1 MDPIERR
8 TMDEDQRARW
18 ERLCAHRFEAPEQGL
33 DFTRRLAREQ
43 GWTLPQARAAVDEYR
58 KFCFLACC
66 GNGEMTPSREV
77 DEVWHLHLIHTRDYW
92 REFGPK
98 VLGMELHH
106 GPTRGGADEARRH
119 REQYAHTLAIY
130 EQWFGP
136 PPQAWWPGTAARF
149 ASPARP
155 SRARRG
161 GPRGWLALAS
171 LGLASLCLARLA
183 QAQSINPLD
192 WTGGEFLKFYLV
204 AMLCTLVASVLIRRA
219 ARDTGAARGARPE
232 ALELAYLAGGATRC
246 ADAGIAQMLA
256 EGQVEWD
263 TAASKLRS
271 TGGARRLG
279 EPYEQI
285 AQCIAADGAPDRAV
299 SRAALRLDSVR
310 KALIAKGLWLDEAG
324 AWRARWWS
332 ALPWLL
338 LGGFGAAKIGVGI
351 SRGKP
356 VAFLVI
362 LSIITVVVGLILLLK
377 RPGRTRAGDRALAE
391 ARVQHARA
399 IRAPRAQETGL
410 AVALLGTA
418 ALSGTAWASY
428 HQSRVPPSSSSSD
441 SGSSGSDSGSS
452 DSGGDSGG
460 GGCGGCGG
468 GGGD

>member
-1 MDPIERR
+1 MDPIDCRS
-8 TMDEDQRARW
+8 MDEEQRARW
-18 ERLCAHRFEAPEQGL
+18 QRLCAHPFEAPDQGL

-43 GWTLPQARAAVDEYR
+43 DWTLAQARQAVDEYR

-66 GNGEMTPSREV
+66 GAGEMTPSREV
-77 DEVWHLHLIHTRDYW
+77 DEVWHLHLIHTHDYW
-92 REFGPK
+92 REFCPK

-106 GPTRGGADEARRH
+106 GPTRGGASDARRH
-119 REQYAHTLAIY
+119 REQYAHTLACY

-136 PPQAWWPGTAARF
+136 PPEAWWPGTAARF
-149 ASPARP
+149 APQVS
-155 SRARRG
+155 SRLAGNRKS
-161 GPRGWLALAS
+161 RGWLALAS
-171 LGLASLCLARLA
+171 IGVGGLCLARLA
-183 QAQSINPLD
+183 QAQSANPLD
-192 WTGGEFLKFYLV
+192 WTGREFLVLYLV
-204 AMLCTLVASVLIRRA
+204 AMLSVLIASVLIRRA

-232 ALELAYLAGGATRC
+232 ALELAYLAGGATRS

-263 TAASKLRS
+263 AAAAKLRS

-279 EPYEQI
+279 EPFDQI
-285 AQCIAADGAPDRAV
+285 AQCIATDGEPDRAV

-310 KALIAKGLWLDEAG
+310 KALVAKGLWLDDAG

-338 LGGFGAAKIGVGI
+338 LAGFGAAKIVIGI

-356 VAFLVI
+356 VAILVI
-362 LSIITVVVGLILLLK
+362 LSIITTVVGLILLLK

-399 IRAPRAQETGL
+399 LRAPRPQETGL

-428 HQSRVPPSSSSSD
+428 HQSRTPPSSSD
-441 SGSSGSDSGSS
+441 GGSSGSDSGSS

>member
-1 MDPIERR
+1 MDLIECRS
-8 TMDEDQRARW
+8 MDGDQRARW
-18 ERLCAHRFEAPEQGL
+18 QRLGAHSFEAPDQGL

-43 GWTLPQARAAVDEYR
+43 GWTLAQARQAVDEYR
-58 KFCFLACC
+58 KFCFLACS
-66 GNGEMTPSREV
+66 GAGEMTPSREV

-92 REFGPK
+92 HEFCPK
-98 VLGMELHH
+98 VLGMDLHH
-106 GPTRGGADEARRH
+106 GPTRGGHSEARRH
-119 REQYAHTLAIY
+119 GEQYAHTLACY

-136 PPQAWWPGTAARF
+136 PPETWWPGTAARF
-149 ASPARP
+149 APQLLPRQTGP
-155 SRARRG
+155 GKPRR
-161 GPRGWLALAS
+161 WLALAS
-171 LGLASLCLARLA
+171 LGAGGLCLARLA
-183 QAQSINPLD
+183 QAQSANPLD
-192 WTGGEFLKFYLV
+192 WTGGEFLKLYLV
-204 AMLCTLVASVLIRRA
+204 ATLCVLVASVLIRRA

-263 TAASKLRS
+263 AAATKLRS

-279 EPYEQI
+279 EPFEQI
-285 AQCIAADGAPDRAV
+285 AQCIAADGEPDRAV
-299 SRAALRLDSVR
+299 SRAALRLDNVR
-310 KALIAKGLWLDEAG
+310 KALVAKGLWLDDAG

-338 LGGFGAAKIGVGI
+338 LAGFGAAKILVGI

-362 LSIITVVVGLILLLK
+362 LSIITTVVGLILLLK
-377 RPGRTRAGDRALAE
+377 RPGRTRAGDRAIAE

-399 IRAPRAQETGL
+399 IRAPRAQEAGL

-428 HQSRVPPSSSSSD
+428 HQSRMPPSSSSSD